1 MLSRLKFDIVTI
13 APFQISAL
21 KKVIFVDLRQQKGMR
36 GGGIRSFPW
45 GKKIM

>member
-36 GGGIRSFPW
+36 GGGFEAFH
-45 GKKIM
+45 GEKK

>member
-36 GGGIRSFPW
+36 GGIRSFPW